1 MPLDTQQRS
10 AFARA
15 SASSP
20 DRACQARRAA
30 WGGAPHGARVVVVGE
45 HELDGRVALVGLQV
59 RARGRDRPGQVA
71 RKAMLLHLAGPK
83 LRARARSRQAAPR
96 SNCAARAG
104 GRGEAARLGE
114 AVRDAAADGLGA
126 VELGSR
132 PDVQHL
138 VAARLRPGR
147 DHATEQVHLRARA
160 RPQASPAVQQ
170 RARRRAQELVRG
182 PRASAWEPQACFSTT
197 LVRPPLPSATST
209 WSLMSARGAGGLSA
223 GPGPA
228 GAQEGAPD
236 AAGGAALCFDASSAS
251 SVATAAARSR
261 LLRLRLPPAQ
271 AGRAA
276 HARPRAGHGASLP
289 RQPHKIFVR
298 WTEAL
303 GWHTLLPARQLS
315 LPWWRAALAAAA
327 ARTACP
333 GRGDA
338 AVRRTGRARPG
349 RLQKQGSRGRA
360 FSRRAPG
367 RHAAR
372 ASAAPGAAPRAAQA
386 QRSLIPASACLQ
398 AQICSRQASKASGA
412 AAAKPYELPPSLE
425 LACRR
430 DPAERFPGVHGV

>member
-147 DHATEQVHLRARA
+147 DHATEQVQLRARA
-160 RPQASPAVQQ
+160 RPQASPGGAAARAAARARAGAGATRLGLGAAGMLQHDLGQAAVALCHLHVVLDVC
-170 RARRRAQELVRG
+170 ARRRG
-182 PRASAWEPQACFSTT
+182 PQRRAWAG
-197 LVRPPLPSATST
+197 R
-209 WSLMSARGAGGLSA
+209 RAGG
-223 GPGPA
+223 
-228 GAQEGAPD
+228 GAD
-236 AAGGAALCFDASSAS
+236 AVSGAALCFDASSAS

-425 LACRR
+425 LARRR

>member
-1 MPLDTQQRS
+1 M
-10 AFARA
+10 
-15 SASSP
+15 
-20 DRACQARRAA
+20 
-30 WGGAPHGARVVVVGE
+30 
-45 HELDGRVALVGLQV
+45 
-59 RARGRDRPGQVA
+59 RP
-71 RKAMLLHLAGPK
+71 AGPH
-83 LRARARSRQAAPR
+83 
-96 SNCAARAG
+96 CA
-104 GRGEAARLGE
+104 L
-114 AVRDAAADGLGA
+114 
-126 VELGSR
+126 
-132 PDVQHL
+132 
-138 VAARLRPGR
+138 
-147 DHATEQVHLRARA
+147 T
-160 RPQASPAVQQ
+160 PA
-170 RARRRAQELVRG
+170 
-182 PRASAWEPQACFSTT
+182 
-197 LVRPPLPSATST
+197 
-209 WSLMSARGAGGLSA
+209 
-223 GPGPA
+223 
-228 GAQEGAPD
+228 
-236 AAGGAALCFDASSAS
+236 
-251 SVATAAARSR
+251 
-261 LLRLRLPPAQ
+261 PPA
-271 AGRAA
+271 RWRR
-276 HARPRAGHGASLP
+276 RPRAAGCCASGCRPP
-289 RQPHKIFVR
+289 RPAGRRTPARAPGTVQACRGSRTRYLR

-425 LACRR
+425 LARRR